1 MRSRTR
7 RLAGFVLAGA
17 KDAGAEVEIIE
28 LADMQITPCTACESC
43 SLDGRCVFADDFPAA
58 YDRMQDADGLV
69 FASPVYVDNVSGQM
83 KVFIDRLADAMHYQN
98 FSGRYGCSIAT
109 TEISGGDAVVG
120 YLNLALNYLGVTT
133 VGGMSVALGDDPEA
147 IDRAE
152 SAERDLGRRW
162 SWQSKV
168 ARVTL
173 IRRQGWRKT
182 GGALAGWCG
191 QTATGG
197 RTSTSGGCGRAGSER
212 SENRQLDLNDC
223 RFQT

>member
-152 SAERDLGRRW
+152 SAARDLGRRLVRAIDERP
-162 SWQSKV
+162 QYPDQEAEMAENREYFAGIV
-168 ARVTL
+168 RANRD
-173 IRRQGWRKT
+173 WRPDEYERWVR
-182 GGALAGWCG
+182 AGWI
-191 QTATGG
+191 
-197 RTSTSGGCGRAGSER
+197 RE
-212 SENRQLDLNDC
+212 E
-223 RFQT
+223 

>member
-152 SAERDLGRRW
+152 SAARDLGRRLVRAIKGRPRYPD
-162 SWQSKV
+162 Q
-168 ARVTL
+168 
-173 IRRQGWRKT
+173 
-182 GGALAGWCG
+182 
-191 QTATGG
+191 ATGG